1 MIDTKTDYK
10 KGVFPI
16 PDRENKAITREQ
28 KQSKEYCKSM
38 AQGIYSEYVKGATY
52 WTAGDMDRISVNRS
66 YAEGRQD
73 VTRYM
78 DSMYGKA
85 TSEGIVNDSAHQKR
99 TAYANLSFK
108 IMSPMPR
115 IMDKLVGYI
124 SEATDMVSVDTL
136 DPYSSGLKEN
146 LKWGLYVDGK
156 HRDMF
161 ETLRAM
167 AGIPGEDVG
176 FVPEN
181 IEELNLYDAEGG
193 FMPAYASAMER
204 LLKHTFEFSSWE
216 ENIIDRI
223 VTDLVVN
230 GFAVVEDEYDP
241 ITCKAKISYR
251 DPEFAGVQYT
261 REDAYENP
269 DYGFCIVYTKISDLK
284 RRGVFDTEA
293 DAATFANTISG
304 RYGNPSTTDNW
315 NAENTRSKYSF
326 ATGYDSY
333 VVPEFRCYW
342 IDVEDFN
349 EVKHTNRF
357 GTSKTYPLKE
367 KTKIGK
373 MDEIISTRRK
383 MLYGC
388 RWILDTD
395 YVYEYGYVAHQNRDG
410 LANPVIPLHA
420 VKVTNTP
427 MIDRVIP
434 ALDQYMLGW
443 LKLQQGLSMAALNG
457 YSIEIGSLSNISMGG
472 KKLDPLDLI
481 KMWRQTGI
489 LFRKDK
495 NVMGK
500 IASASKPIEEMRGG
514 AGEAIIEA
522 RQLMDNAVNIIE
534 QMTGINPISMGAQ
547 PSAEMGKAVAEFAIA
562 GTDSI
567 LKNIVKKCNVL
578 KSNVARSCCLR
589 LQYIMRDASK
599 AQKGYGDIIGDTE
612 LELIRMADGQ
622 DVRYGIRTHVRPT
635 RDEIQSLYQTIDL
648 SLKNGRD
655 GKVGITEADAVRLR
669 AMISA
674 GSSLK
679 RVAQLLSFAHKRAE
693 DAAQAKAVE
702 MQKINVQVA
711 DQTAQ
716 IEVQKK
722 TVENGLGIQLVQA
735 SESAK
740 LSGALLLEAYK
751 KGDKTFEEISAIL
764 SGQQPGQPGQQP
776 APAAETANPAT
787 QEAPAAP
794 VGNADVPSNI
804 PTGNPGI

>member
-1 MIDTKTDYK
+1 MIATKTDYI
-10 KGVFPI
+10 KGSFPI
-16 PDRENKAITREQ
+16 PDRENHSITREQ

-38 AQGIYSEYVKGATY
+38 AQGIYSQYAKGATF
-52 WTAGDMDRISVNRS
+52 WTSGDMDRIAVNRG

-73 VTRYM
+73 VSRYM

-85 TSEGIVNDSAHQKR
+85 TSDGSIVNDSAHQKR

-136 DPYSSGLKEN
+136 DSYSSGLKESM
-146 LKWGLYVDGK
+146 KWGLYVDGK
-156 HRDMF
+156 HKDMF
-161 ETLRAM
+161 DTLRAM
-167 AGIPGEDVG
+167 AGLPGEEVG

-181 IEELNLYDAEGG
+181 VEELNLYDAEGG

-204 LLKHTFEFSSWE
+204 LLKSTFEFSAWE

-230 GFAVVEDEYDP
+230 GFAIVEDEYDP
-241 ITCKAKISYR
+241 VTCKAKISYR
-251 DPEFAGVQYT
+251 DPQYAGIQYT
-261 REDAYENP
+261 REDSYENP
-269 DYGFCIVYTKISDLK
+269 DYGFCITYTKISDLK
-284 RRGVFDTEA
+284 RRGVFPTEQ
-293 DAATFANTISG
+293 DAAVFANTISG
-304 RYGNPSTTDNW
+304 KYGNPSTDNW
-315 NAENTRSKYSF
+315 NAENTRSKFSF

-342 IDVEDFN
+342 IDVEDYN
-349 EVKHTNRF
+349 EVKHTNKF
-357 GTSKTYPLKE
+357 GTVKTYPQKE
-367 KTKIGK
+367 KTKVGK

-388 RWILDTD
+388 RWVIDTD
-395 YVYEYGYVAHQNRDG
+395 FLYDYGYVAHQNRDG

-420 VKVTNTP
+420 VKVTGMP
-427 MIDRVIP
+427 MLDRVIP

-472 KKLDPLDLI
+472 KKMDPLDLI

-500 IASASKPIEEMRGG
+500 IASSSRPIEEMKGG
-514 AGEAIIEA
+514 AGEAILEA

-589 LQYIMRDASK
+589 LQYIIRDAGK
-599 AQKGYGDIIGDTE
+599 TQKGYGDIIGDTE

-669 AMISA
+669 AMISS

-693 DAAQAKAVE
+693 DAAQVKAVE

-716 IEVQKK
+716 IDVQRK
-722 TVENGLGIQLVQA
+722 TVENGLLIQLAQA
-735 SESAK
+735 TESAK
-740 LSGALLLEAYK
+740 LSSALLLEAYT
-751 KGDKTFEEISAIL
+751 KGDKTFEEISAML
-764 SGQQPGQPGQQP
+764 SGQQPGQQGQPQQDP
-776 APAAETANPAT
+776 QNPAT
-787 QEAPAAP
+787 QEAPTAP
-794 VGNADVPSNI
+794 VGNADNPTNI
-804 PTGNPGI
+804 PMGNPGI